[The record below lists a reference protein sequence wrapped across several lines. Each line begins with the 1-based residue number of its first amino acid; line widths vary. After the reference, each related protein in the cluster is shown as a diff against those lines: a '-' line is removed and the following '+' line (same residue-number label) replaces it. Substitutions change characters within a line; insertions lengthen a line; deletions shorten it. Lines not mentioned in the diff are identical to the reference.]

1 MPDQEQGL
9 DDVLEALV
17 SAGSSARNPDLLEA
31 VGWDWPP
38 YGKVRTELVAR
49 RIVTRGRGLSD
60 TVSLAD
66 ADNLAQQD
74 TSGKAGRKAKARAT
88 ARPSMVDQPPLW
100 TNRHGGRTVKGAQGP
115 CVSP

>member
-38 YGKVRTELVAR
+38 M
-49 RIVTRGRGLSD
+49 GR
-60 TVSLAD
+60 
-66 ADNLAQQD
+66 
-74 TSGKAGRKAKARAT
+74 
-88 ARPSMVDQPPLW
+88 
-100 TNRHGGRTVKGAQGP
+100 
-115 CVSP
+115 